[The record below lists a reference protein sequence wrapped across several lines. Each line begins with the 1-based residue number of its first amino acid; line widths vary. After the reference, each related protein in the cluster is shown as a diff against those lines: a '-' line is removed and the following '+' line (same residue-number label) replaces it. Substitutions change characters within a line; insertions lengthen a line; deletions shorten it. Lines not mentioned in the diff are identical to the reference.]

1 MKRIFTLALAASLLA
16 APAVMAEQI
25 PFNKS
30 WKEQK
35 FSLFSKN
42 KYSFKGAALGVQSD
56 GAVSMAYRAVP
67 QDLWGTH
74 KASWR
79 WSVDQSV
86 PATDLRKK
94 GGDDRNLAL
103 YAVFL
108 PEADAQ
114 KLKGAS
120 IRKLLGS
127 EAARVLVYVWGGNHG
142 RGKLLNSPYLG
153 ARGKTVI
160 LRNSGTGS
168 HSESVDLASDYKR
181 AFGGIK
187 GAVVGLAISADSD
200 DTDSKVIG
208 AISNLSL
215 N

>member
-1 MKRIFTLALAASLLA
+1 MKHVLSLALSASLLA
-16 APAVMAEQI
+16 APAVQAEQI
-25 PFNKS
+25 SFNKS

-42 KYSFKGAALGVQSD
+42 KYSFKGSTLGVKSD

-67 QDLWGTH
+67 ENLWGST

-94 GGDDRNLAL
+94 GGDDRNLAM
-103 YAVFL
+103 YVVFL

-114 KLKGAS
+114 KLKGAG
-120 IRKLLGS
+120 IRKLLS
-127 EAARVLVYVWGGNHG
+127 SDAARVLVYVWGGNHG
-142 RGKLLNSPYLG
+142 RGKVLSSPYLG
-153 ARGKTVI
+153 ARGKTVV

-168 HSESVDLASDYKR
+168 HSESVDLAGDFKR
-181 AFGGIK
+181 AFGGTK
-187 GAVVGLAISADSD
+187 GAVVGLAVSADSD
-200 DTDSKVIG
+200 DTNSAVRG
-208 AISNLSL
+208 AIANLTL
-215 N
+215 G